1 MSIEINAEEFDPI
14 QEYIGKIV
22 QVRHNKRQ
30 YAAKL
35 IAIKGNELWF
45 EARNKQRWMVSRT
58 VLDYIC
64 IAGAGQVA

>member
-1 MSIEINAEEFDPI
+1 MSIEIEEFDPI

-22 QVRHNKRQ
+22 QVRHNERQ

-35 IAIKGNELWF
+35 IAIKGNELWL
-45 EARNKQRWMVSRT
+45 EAKNKQRWMVSRT

-64 IAGAGQVA
+64 IAGAGQVV